1 MKYAIVT
8 VSFLLIVCL
17 ACPASADTL
26 VLRDEDAL
34 SGQLVEIAEGAL
46 AFRTALAGLT
56 MVRLAEV
63 QGLATDSNFQVTFKD
78 GSAAVGRFA
87 VDNGAT
93 RLIQQEPGL
102 ASPVDLSLVVKA
114 APYRL
119 NPGATAARPILD
131 SPATTLD
138 VGMLARSQGSGGAEP
153 YVALKHTAESQGM
166 SFTGTAFFTA
176 FNADEFARQ
185 FALNSRFILRRNR
198 PFEPAVVL
206 EIERDLDHA
215 LLYRGYLGMEA
226 VRTLFENAN
235 MQAQGSLGAG
245 GTFEGWDPD
254 ELSDGRLR
262 LPSLWDKE
270 DAQEVSARMGL
281 QFKSSRFTESLRL
294 YPSISNFGGL
304 RGQSESALTLP
315 LTPHLNLKLNL
326 IVDYENELPYDEQ
339 DEWRGSVG
347 AGFSWDF

>member
-1 MKYAIVT
+1 MKYIRFTISV
-8 VSFLLIVCL
+8 LLAVCL

-46 AFRTALAGLT
+46 AFRTALAGLM

-63 QGLATDSNFQVTFKD
+63 QSLSTDRYFQVTFKD
-78 GSAAVGRFA
+78 GSTTVGRFA
-87 VDNGAT
+87 VADGAT
-93 RLIQQEPGL
+93 QLIQQEPGL
-102 ASPVDLSLVVKA
+102 ASPVDLSLVIKA
-114 APYRL
+114 APYKL
-119 NPGATAARPILD
+119 NPSATSTSPTLD

-138 VGMLARSQGSGGAEP
+138 VGVLARSQGSGGAEP

-176 FNADEFARQ
+176 FDADEFARQ
-185 FALNSRFILRRNR
+185 FALNSRFLLRRNR
-198 PFEPAVVL
+198 SVEPAVVL
-206 EIERDLDHA
+206 EIERDIDHA
-215 LLYRGYLGMEA
+215 LIYRGYLGMEA
-226 VRTLFENAN
+226 VQTLFENEN
-235 MQAQGSLGAG
+235 MQMEGSLGAG
-245 GTFEGWDPD
+245 GVFESWDPD
-254 ELSDGRLR
+254 ELSGSRLR
-262 LPSLWDKE
+262 LPSLWDKK

-281 QFKSSRFTESLRL
+281 QFKSSYFTESLRL

-347 AGFSWDF
+347 AGLSWDF

>member
-1 MKYAIVT
+1 MKYIRFTISV
-8 VSFLLIVCL
+8 LLAVCL

-46 AFRTALAGLT
+46 AFRTALAGLM
-56 MVRLAEV
+56 MVRLAEA
-63 QGLATDSNFQVTFKD
+63 QSLSTDRYFQVTFKD
-78 GSAAVGRFA
+78 GSTTVGRFA
-87 VDNGAT
+87 VADGAT
-93 RLIQQEPGL
+93 QLIQQEPGL
-102 ASPVDLSLVVKA
+102 ASPVDLSLVIKA
-114 APYRL
+114 APYKL
-119 NPGATAARPILD
+119 NPSATSTSPTLD

-138 VGMLARSQGSGGAEP
+138 VGVLARSQGSGGAEP

-176 FNADEFARQ
+176 FDADEFARQ
-185 FALNSRFILRRNR
+185 FALNSRFLLRRNR
-198 PFEPAVVL
+198 SVEPAVVL
-206 EIERDLDHA
+206 EIERDIDHA
-215 LLYRGYLGMEA
+215 LIYRGYLGMEA
-226 VRTLFENAN
+226 VQTLFENEN
-235 MQAQGSLGAG
+235 MQMEGSLGAG
-245 GTFEGWDPD
+245 GVFESWAPD
-254 ELSDGRLR
+254 ELSGSRLR
-262 LPSLWDKE
+262 LPSLWDKK
-270 DAQEVSARMGL
+270 DAQEVSVRMGL
-281 QFKSSRFTESLRL
+281 QFKSSYFTESLRL

-347 AGFSWDF
+347 AGLSWDF